1 MKVKSMFLLTLLV
14 LVVLA
19 ACAPAP
25 TSVPPTA
32 APVATAVPPTKAP
45 EPTKA
50 VAATAAPTSAPAA
63 TTAPTSAPAATTAPT
78 GPTATR
84 PPATATSTPRPP
96 AVTAAPGAVKINVW
110 HHFSAP
116 EQVEMM
122 QKFADEFNAK
132 NPQYYVVVT
141 LQGTTSDIGKKINA
155 AITANALPEIATGN
169 PGDVFDWNTSGAV
182 VALDDYIKDA
192 KDGLTAD
199 QLAEMTMK
207 LPNGELFFDQIGGK
221 TFGIS
226 PGRSTSVLYYNADML
241 KAAGFNEPPKTWD
254 DFDKI
259 CAAVTKGDN
268 YCFAINSPSVETST
282 FATWVFSR
290 GGTYASADE
299 KKATFDDA
307 TGVDSLKWLK
317 NLVDKG
323 WAKVPSTTTRGD
335 QADFGNGKLAF
346 TFGSTAGLPFY
357 SDAVKGR
364 KEGPFAWSIALYPAG
379 PKGKQVVDFFGPSMA
394 MFKTTA
400 DRQRGA
406 WLFIKFLFQPQNLVE
421 FGLRLSYFPA
431 TKSARDAINAMDAAA
446 VTKTNARIAAVLPEY
461 KKGLGFIPSGAR
473 EPIAPAWQGARA
485 IIQNMLTAVST
496 NKSSADFTA
505 TDPEGAAKEGVQRV
519 NKQLESYGK

>member
-1 MKVKSMFLLTLLV
+1 MKTKHLFLLTIVALV
-14 LVVLA
+14 ALA

-25 TSVPPTA
+25 TPVPTA
-32 APVATAVPPTKAP
+32 APPTKAAAEPTKAAAEPTKAP
-45 EPTKA
+45 
-50 VAATAAPTSAPAA
+50 AATSVPA
-63 TTAPTSAPAATTAPT
+63 TTAPTTA
-78 GPTATR
+78 ATR
-84 PPATATSTPRPP
+84 PPATATATLRPP
-96 AVTAAPGAVKINVW
+96 AVTAAAGAVRINVW

-122 QKFADEFNAK
+122 QRFADEFNAK

-141 LQGTTSDIGKKINA
+141 MQGTTSDIGKKINA

-182 VALDDYIKDA
+182 VALDSYINDS
-192 KDGLTAD
+192 KDGLTAQ
-199 QLAEMTMK
+199 QLAEMSMK
-207 LPNGELFFDQIGGK
+207 LPNGELYFDQIGGK
-221 TFGIS
+221 TFGVS

-254 DFDKI
+254 EFDKI

-268 YCFAINSPSVETST
+268 YCLAINSPSVETST

-307 TGVDSLKWLK
+307 AGIDSLKWLR

-323 WAKVPSTTTRGD
+323 WAKNPSTTTRGD

-357 SDAVKGR
+357 ADAVKGR
-364 KEGPFAWSIALYPAG
+364 KEGPFEWSIAPYPAG

-394 MFKTTA
+394 MFKTTTEK
-400 DRQRGA
+400 QRGA
-406 WLFIKFLFQPQNLVE
+406 WLFIKFLLEPKNLVE

-431 TKSARDAINAMDAAA
+431 TKSARDAIAAMDAAT
-446 VTKTNARIAAVLPEY
+446 VTKTNARIAGVLPQY
-461 KKGLGFIPSGAR
+461 KKGLTFIPMGAR

-485 IIQNMLTAVST
+485 IISNMLTAVST
-496 NKSSADFTA
+496 GKSSADFTA
-505 TDPEGAAKEGVQRV
+505 TDPEAAAKEGVQRV

>member
-1 MKVKSMFLLTLLV
+1 MKSKLLLVLTLLTV
-14 LVVLA
+14 FALV
-19 ACAPAP
+19 ACSTP
-25 TSVPPTA
+25 TPTPVPPTA
-32 APVATAVPPTKAP
+32 VPAAKPTEAPKPTSAPATAAPAATAVPATKAP
-45 EPTKA
+45 EPTK
-50 VAATAAPTSAPAA
+50 PPAA
-63 TTAPTSAPAATTAPT
+63 TTAPTQAAAATKPPA
-78 GPTATR
+78 PTATL
-84 PPATATSTPRPP
+84 RPP
-96 AVTAAPGAVKINVW
+96 AVTAAANAVRINVW

-141 LQGTTSDIGKKINA
+141 MQGTTGDIGKKINA

-182 VALDDYIKDA
+182 AVLDDYIKDA

-199 QLAEMTMK
+199 QLAEMSMK
-207 LPNGELFFDQIGGK
+207 TPNGELYFDQVGGK
-221 TFGIS
+221 TLGIS
-226 PGRSTSVLYYNADML
+226 PGRSTSVLYYNVDML
-241 KAAGFNEPPKTWD
+241 KAAGFNEPPATWE

-307 TGVDSLKWLK
+307 AGVDSLKWLK

-323 WAKVPSTTTRGD
+323 WAKTPSTTSRGD
-335 QADFGNGKLAF
+335 QTDFGNGKLAF

-357 SDAVKGR
+357 QDGVNGR
-364 KEGPFAWSIALYPAG
+364 KEGPFQWSIAPYPAG
-379 PKGKQVVDFFGPSMA
+379 PKGKQLVDFFGPSMA
-394 MFKTTA
+394 IMKTTP
-400 DRQRGA
+400 DKQKGA
-406 WLFIKFLFQPQNLVE
+406 WLFVKFMLQPQNLVE

-431 TKSARDAINAMDAAA
+431 TKSARDTIAAMDADK
-446 VTKTNARIAAVLPEY
+446 VKGTNARIALVLPQF
-461 KKGLGFIPSGAR
+461 KKGLSFIPMGVR
-473 EPIAPAWQGARA
+473 EPISPAWQGARA
-485 IIQNMLTAVST
+485 LIQNMLTAVST
-496 NKSSADFTA
+496 AKSSPDFTA

-519 NKQLESYGK
+519 NKQLDTYGK